1 MSELGK
7 DARAV
12 VRAGRGLLGPN
23 TADRERIARALRER
37 LDGGFEAPSGGAL
50 ALTNVATGFAKKG
63 LALVGAVLVV
73 GGVVVSSSGNRLA
86 SLAHGFPPARLTVPT
101 VARVEAARPLTTR
114 AVEDTSPPRA
124 VEAPPLDP
132 PSAGARRRSD
142 RLAEEVAILSRAEKE
157 FHAGRPASALQVL
170 EEHRRK
176 FPSGALVQERIAARV
191 HALCALGRT
200 TEAESDLARLER
212 LSPGS
217 LQEGRAREACGP
229 GASP

>member
-7 DARAV
+7 DAQAV
-12 VRAGRGLLGPN
+12 VSAGRGLLGPN

-37 LDGGFEAPSGGAL
+37 LDGFEAPSGGAL

-73 GGVVVSSSGNRLA
+73 GGVVVSSSGTRLA
-86 SLAHGFPPARLTVPT
+86 SVAHGSSPARLTVP
-101 VARVEAARPLTTR
+101 AAPRVEATSPSTLP
-114 AVEDTSPPRA
+114 AVEATSTPLA
-124 VEAPPLDP
+124 VEAPPSDS

-142 RLAEEVAILSRAEKE
+142 RLAEEVAILSRAETE
-157 FHAGRPASALQVL
+157 FHAGHPARALQVL

-176 FPSGALVQERIAARV
+176 FPNGALVQERIAARV

-212 LSPGS
+212 VSPRS

>member
-1 MSELGK
+1 
-7 DARAV
+7 
-12 VRAGRGLLGPN
+12 LLGPN

-37 LDGGFEAPSGGAL
+37 LDGFEAPSGGAL
-50 ALTNVATGFAKKG
+50 ALTNVATGFARKG

-86 SLAHGFPPARLTVPT
+86 SVAHGSPPARLTMAAP
-101 VARVEAARPLTTR
+101 RVEAASPPTTP
-114 AVEDTSPPRA
+114 AVEDTSTPRA

-132 PSAGARRRSD
+132 RTAGARRRSD

-176 FPSGALVQERIAARV
+176 FPGGALVQERIAARV

-200 TEAESDLARLER
+200 TEAESELARLER
-212 LSPGS
+212 VSPGS